1 MLVIA
6 RLDFPVLKHA
16 LKTLSSPSLT
26 HIIPETD
33 MQHSSIRH
41 FGRRTALAALAAA
54 ASMLSTGPAAAQA
67 YPNKPV
73 KLVVPFSAGGGYD
86 VLARAVGQKM
96 AASLGQPI
104 VVDNRGGAG
113 GGIGAAVVAKAPA
126 DGYTLLFGSAGSQLV
141 LPLTTPTLSYNDERD
156 FIPIGH
162 VATSDFIMVVKAD
175 SKYKTLKEALE
186 SAKAKPDSVSYMSTG
201 VRGAIHIFNA
211 YLLKTAGG
219 ISMVHVPYAGEAPAV
234 ADMLEGRVDLTN
246 MTVSVAMPFIKDG
259 KIRPLAAIGTQRSEM
274 LPDVP
279 TVAEAGYP
287 GPAMVSWVG
296 IFAPAGTPAPIVAQ
310 LNKALNAALADPEV
324 QKRIKDSGARMNPGS
339 PQQFTEF
346 LNKERAR
353 WTTMVK
359 EAGTLN

>member
-1 MLVIA
+1 MLRAISVALCLTALVPVNCMAQADRFPAKPIRMIVPFAPGGGTDMIA
-6 RLDFPVLKHA
+6 RV
-16 LKTLSSPSLT
+16 
-26 HIIPETD
+26 
-33 MQHSSIRH
+33 
-41 FGRRTALAALAAA
+41 
-54 ASMLSTGPAAAQA
+54 
-67 YPNKPV
+67 
-73 KLVVPFSAGGGYD
+73 
-86 VLARAVGQKM
+86 
-96 AASLGQPI
+96 LGQEASGGLGAAI

-113 GGIGAAVVAKAPA
+113 GGIGAAVVAKSPA
-126 DGYTLLFGSAGSQLV
+126 DGYTLLLGSAGSQLV

>member
-1 MLVIA
+1 M
-6 RLDFPVLKHA
+6 
-16 LKTLSSPSLT
+16 S
-26 HIIPETD
+26 
-33 MQHSSIRH
+33 HSSLR
-41 FGRRTALAALAAA
+41 FLGRRTALATLAAA
-54 ASMLSTGPAAAQA
+54 ATLLAAGPAAAQA
-67 YPNKPV
+67 YPNKPI
-73 KLVVPFSAGGGYD
+73 KLVVPFTAGGGYD
-86 VLARAVGQKM
+86 VLARTVGLKM
-96 AASLGQPI
+96 QAALGQPI

-113 GGIGAAVVAKAPA
+113 GGIGAGLVAKAPA

-141 LPLTTPTLSYNDERD
+141 LPLTTPTLPYNDEKD
-156 FIPIGH
+156 FVPVGH
-162 VATSDFIMVVKAD
+162 VATSDFIMVVKSD
-175 SKYKTLKEALE
+175 SKYKTLKDALE
-186 SAKAKPDSVSYMSTG
+186 ASKAKPNSVSYMSTG

-211 YLLKTAGG
+211 YLLKQAGG
-219 ISMVHVPYAGEAPAV
+219 VQMVHVPYAGEAPAV

-246 MTVSVAMPFIKDG
+246 ITVSVAMPFIKDG

-296 IFAPAGTPAPIVAQ
+296 IFAPAGTPPEIVTK
-310 LNKALNAALADPEV
+310 LNKALNTALADPEV
-324 QKRIKDSGARMNPGS
+324 QKRIKDSASRMSPGS

-346 LNKERAR
+346 LSKERAR

>member
-1 MLVIA
+1 
-6 RLDFPVLKHA
+6 
-16 LKTLSSPSLT
+16 
-26 HIIPETD
+26 
-33 MQHSSIRH
+33 
-41 FGRRTALAALAAA
+41 
-54 ASMLSTGPAAAQA
+54 
-67 YPNKPV
+67 
-73 KLVVPFSAGGGYD
+73 
-86 VLARAVGQKM
+86 
-96 AASLGQPI
+96 
-104 VVDNRGGAG
+104 
-113 GGIGAAVVAKAPA
+113 
-126 DGYTLLFGSAGSQLV
+126 
-141 LPLTTPTLSYNDERD
+141 
-156 FIPIGH
+156 
-162 VATSDFIMVVKAD
+162 MVVKAD